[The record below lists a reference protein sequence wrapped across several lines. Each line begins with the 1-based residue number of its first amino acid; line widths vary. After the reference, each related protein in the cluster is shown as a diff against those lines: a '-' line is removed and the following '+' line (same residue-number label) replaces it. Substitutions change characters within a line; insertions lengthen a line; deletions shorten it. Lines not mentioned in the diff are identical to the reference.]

1 MRLRNSKTAAEL
13 ILTSDYLIRDTENLI
28 GNWSKIYKNNAP
40 IHLEI
45 GMGKGNFIRTLAK
58 QYPEINFIG
67 LEKSDKVLG
76 RALKSLE
83 TEKIANLKI
92 LMVNASDLHLYFDN
106 QEIERIY
113 LNFSDPWPKIRH
125 TKRRLTNA
133 GFLKTYK
140 AILQNKGEI
149 HLKTDNRKFFEYSIE
164 SFSDFGMLIKNIN
177 FDLHSGNLSDNIETE
192 YETKL
197 KSHGPIYRL
206 EAYFGGETYENG

>member
-1 MRLRNSKTAAEL
+1 MRLRNSKTATDL
-13 ILTSDYLIRDTENLI
+13 ILTSEYLIRETDNLI
-28 GNWSKIYKNNAP
+28 GNWHKIFNNNAM

-58 QYPEINFIG
+58 QHPEINFIG

-76 RALKSLE
+76 RALKTLE
-83 TEKIANLKI
+83 TEKLSNLKI
-92 LMVNASDLHLYFDN
+92 LMVNAADLNLYFDN
-106 QEIERIY
+106 QEIARIY

-133 GFLKTYK
+133 NFLRIYK
-140 AILQNKGEI
+140 AVLQRQGEI

-177 FDLHSGNLSDNIETE
+177 FDLHSSNLSDNIETE

-197 KSHGPIYRL
+197 KSRGPIYRL
-206 EAYFGGETYENG
+206 EAYFGGENYENE